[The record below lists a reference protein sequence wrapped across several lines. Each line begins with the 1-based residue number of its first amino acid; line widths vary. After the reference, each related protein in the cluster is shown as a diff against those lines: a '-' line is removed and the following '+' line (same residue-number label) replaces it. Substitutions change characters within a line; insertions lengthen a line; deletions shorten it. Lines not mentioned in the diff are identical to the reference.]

1 VEAVTRNKNS
11 HQKALLDR
19 LTDALLEDILF
30 TPDADLL
37 NEAQADGDHG
47 ATVARRAFERA
58 SRATGLRRLAASRR
72 ATRSRRQAGA
82 NIRALDP
89 KTARGWLEEYI
100 ASHPDAASKLSGV
113 PAARDRLS
121 DEDVYGVLE
130 TLQRR
135 GVLKQRSIDQGP
147 DRR

>member
-1 VEAVTRNKNS
+1 MTRNKNG
-11 HQKALLDR
+11 QQRAPLDR
-19 LTDALLEDILF
+19 LTDALVEDILA

-37 NEAQADGDHG
+37 NEAQADDDNG

-58 SRATGLRRLAASRR
+58 SRTIALRRLAANRRSARGRR
-72 ATRSRRQAGA
+72 AAGA

-100 ASHPDAASKLSGV
+100 ASHPDAARKVSGAL
-113 PAARDRLS
+113 AARDRLS
-121 DEDVYGVLE
+121 DEDVYGMLE
-130 TLQRR
+130 ALQRR
-135 GVLKQRSIDQGP
+135 GVLKQRTIDQGP